1 MHRGFDRWRWRLH
14 PSCVAPCRLC
24 AVMDKGVLQS
34 SCRTVQNILTI
45 LTASHA
51 SLPVSSVLTQPSV
64 GALEKLRRAMRRAP
78 DGRFPPRIDHALP
91 MSGMI
96 LSTRGRDG
104 RLRSSPVRPSFP
116 LIRHDIDP
124 FSYCILPLTLS
135 NIVPLTIAVHISNPT
150 TALPTTHLRIGQRC
164 QILRPGSSE

>member
-1 MHRGFDRWRWRLH
+1 MEVEASPKLCGTVSAVCGHGQRR
-14 PSCVAPCRLC
+14 PSKQLPHSP
-24 AVMDKGVLQS
+24 KH
-34 SCRTVQNILTI
+34 
-45 LTASHA
+45 SHYSDGLA
-51 SLPVSSVLTQPSV
+51 CFLPVSSVLTQPSV
-64 GALEKLRRAMRRAP
+64 DALEKLRRAMRRAP